1 MKSVLALL
9 LPTLAAAW
17 PSNIKCDLKGSTSA
31 KDMATETT
39 IMGFPVVDSAVVAT
53 PSATTYTAGSVV
65 TWTYDATLF
74 TQGFIK
80 ASAGAIT
87 GVGGST
93 TGQYAS
99 KGILTDCGS
108 TTAVAQWT
116 SASLALGLCPSLASC
131 AALLPRAQRTPACTT
146 K

>member
-17 PSNIKCDLKGSTSA
+17 PGYMKCDLKGAQTG